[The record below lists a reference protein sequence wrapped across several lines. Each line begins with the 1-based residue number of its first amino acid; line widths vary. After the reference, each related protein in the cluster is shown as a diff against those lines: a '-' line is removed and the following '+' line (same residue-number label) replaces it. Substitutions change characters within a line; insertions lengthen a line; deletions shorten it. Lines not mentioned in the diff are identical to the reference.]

1 MRTRWNGSIQ
11 SSNTPTYNKTG
22 ISRDDYAV
30 YRCMVVDTLY
40 VDDDKNISKNAK
52 NPEVLYECVILG
64 GSAAG
69 QTLSY
74 CRLAS
79 YLGGDSNYSERTL
92 AKSTKDVSK
101 VKLADHD
108 GDVVYV
114 EFIQGHDAYPV
125 IIALGK
131 GINDKIAA
139 KKADGPR
146 FIEAY
151 NGVETLISNKG
162 EVTKTMMGG
171 ETQDGRFKSGTSAII
186 KEEWLKDEKIVRTYK
201 TGMTVTEDGVNDK
214 VEIKTSGGVVTSLD
228 GKGNKISIKAGS
240 TEIIIDGGSGKISLK
255 GDMIDLGTS
264 VTDFVTKFTELAS
277 AFATH
282 FHMVPQAPA
291 GVLPSQPPVAP
302 LLSTV
307 GSQTVKVQD

>member
-1 MRTRWNGSIQ
+1 MKTRWNGSIQ
-11 SSNTPTYNKTG
+11 SSNTPTYNKIG
-22 ISRDDYAV
+22 IGREDYAT
-30 YRCMVVDTLY
+30 YRCMVIDTLY
-40 VDDDKNISKNAK
+40 ADDDKNISKNSK
-52 NPEVLYECVILG
+52 NPEVLYECIILG
-64 GSAAG
+64 GAASG
-69 QTLSY
+69 QVISY

-79 YLGGDSNYSERTL
+79 YLGGDVNYSERTL
-92 AKSTKDVSK
+92 SKSTKDVSK

-114 EFIQGHDAYPV
+114 QFNQGHDAYPM
-125 IIALGK
+125 IIAVAK

-146 FIEAY
+146 FIESY
-151 NGVETLISNKG
+151 NGVETLITNKG
-162 EVTKTMMGG
+162 ERATTLRGG
-171 ETQDGRFKSGTSAII
+171 TTTDGRFKSNTDVII
-186 KEEWLKDEKIVRTYK
+186 KEEWLADEKIVRTYK
-201 TGMTVTEDGVNDK
+201 TGMTVTEDGKNDK

-240 TEIIIDGGSGKISLK
+240 TEIVIDGGSGKISLK

-282 FHMVPQAPA
+282 FHMVPQAPS